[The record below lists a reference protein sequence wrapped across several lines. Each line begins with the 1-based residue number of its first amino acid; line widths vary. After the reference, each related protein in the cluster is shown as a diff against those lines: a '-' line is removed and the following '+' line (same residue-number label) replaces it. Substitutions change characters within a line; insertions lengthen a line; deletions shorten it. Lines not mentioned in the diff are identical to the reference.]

1 MELQEL
7 KWEILEHISDSDFSH
22 DIECV
27 DLKNV
32 GGYSEIQI
40 KKISDV
46 WEWRD
51 EGKYSYRDDI
61 FRAFNG
67 DEVLD
72 VYIRVSRSR
81 CGSYFSHYE
90 EFIDSIELVEPREEV
105 EVVQKWVQLGKE
117 AKQEIRVSRSRCGSY
132 FSHYEEFIDSIELVE
147 PREEV
152 EVVQKWV
159 QLGKEAKQEKTM
171 DLQILAQS
179 IPVIKFNKEG
189 LKLALKEHLEKYG
202 NLVVTPETEKDCKK
216 VKSELG
222 KLEKSIED
230 FRKNTKKAI
239 SEPITKFEEEG

>member
-67 DEVLD
+67 DEALD
-72 VYIRVSRSR
+72 VY
-81 CGSYFSHYE
+81 
-90 EFIDSIELVEPREEV
+90 
-105 EVVQKWVQLGKE
+105 
-117 AKQEIRVSRSRCGSY
+117 IRVSRSRCGSY

-202 NLVVTPETEKDCKK
+202 NLVVTPETEKDCKRLK
-216 VKSELG
+216 VS
-222 KLEKSIED
+222 
-230 FRKNTKKAI
+230 
-239 SEPITKFEEEG
+239 